1 MSTPSLPRSFMRLI
15 LTMSTR
21 LLLVLLMVM
30 GPTLPSICLP
40 CLSLSLFLLPAPVK
54 VYSMFMISSV
64 MFFRLALSA
73 VLI

>member
-1 MSTPSLPRSFMRLI
+1 MRLI

-30 GPTLPSICLP
+30 GPTMPFICLP